1 MLHLPRITRECD
13 KAIWDMI
20 HDIQFSSCVISEQ
33 TKVWEPLQPNQIFVT
48 DAEGNVVKIN
58 TTVPGIVMN
67 MLINS
72 TWL

>member
-1 MLHLPRITRECD
+1 MILSLVPALLVSRQRLRTTATKSNFCD
-13 KAIWDMI
+13 
-20 HDIQFSSCVISEQ
+20 
-33 TKVWEPLQPNQIFVT
+33 L